1 MKLLII
7 ILSLL
12 SERYLIHSVSA
23 TRFKWFPD
31 YMENLTSK
39 FSQTGLL
46 KNSYIALI
54 LLVLPLLLIVWILF
68 VLIGQFI
75 FGLFGFLMSFI
86 IFYYCIG
93 PENPFYPNSTPANEL
108 EQELGA
114 GNYFAKVNNEL
125 FAIIFW
131 FILIGPLGVLFYR
144 LVSLCMHYE
153 VTQRAATNII
163 NILDWPTARITLMLY
178 LFVGNFQKGFNYY
191 QQIFLTSPQN
201 NDAILS
207 TGGLLAARG
216 QEEEVITLPYAQS
229 LVECALIVY
238 LILIALFTLSTWL
251 Y

>member
-1 MKLLII
+1 MKLLIMM
-7 ILSLL
+7 LTLL
-12 SERYLIHSVSA
+12 SERYLIHAVSE
-23 TRFKWFPD
+23 TRFKWFPN
-31 YMENLTSK
+31 YIKNLTNK
-39 FSQTGLL
+39 FSQSGLL
-46 KNSYIALI
+46 KNSYVALI
-54 LLVLPLLLIVWILF
+54 FVILPLLLIVWIVFAL
-68 VLIGQFI
+68 LGHLI
-75 FGLFGFLMSFI
+75 FGLFGFLISFI

-108 EQELGA
+108 ENELSA

-131 FILIGPLGVLFYR
+131 FILTGPIGVLFYR
-144 LVSLCMHYE
+144 LVSLCMQYE

-191 QQIFLTSPQN
+191 QQIFLSSPRN

-238 LILIALFTLSTWL
+238 LILIALLTLSTWL
-251 Y
+251 